1 MAATHVRLLR
11 RQSRLLK
18 PCLRLSM
25 LLHHLAL
32 HRLALWQL
40 GRPVWLVAPREGPV
54 VLDRLLPLEPR
65 VRRAGAV
72 LEHHLQ
78 VVQGGARVPLTQV
91 GEWPRHRLRVVLA

>member
-11 RQSRLLK
+11 RQLRLLQ

-32 HRLALWQL
+32 WQL
-40 GRPVWLVAPREGPV
+40 GQPVWLVAPHEGPV

-72 LEHHLQ
+72 LEHHRQ
-78 VVQGGARVPLTQV
+78 VAQGGARVPLTQV
-91 GEWPRHRLRVVLA
+91 GELLRHRLRVVLA